1 MGYYSEL
8 AYDTEVCETNEA
20 PSGKGGEAVISG
32 DALSAF
38 GEGDFIPPQAVPGSS
53 SSAGTPPQ
61 SVEKSTPPAQDAEAP
76 KATKTEEEEN
86 EDAARKAHK
95 EAEAKRKEEWEAKH
109 KATKQAEQEAIQAAM
124 AMSEQ
129 EALKAAVTQVRT
141 GTEKLTRR
149 NMKEC
154 VSEYIQTKC
163 LEDTAFARLILHPRK
178 SMVHCFQ
185 YINRKS
191 YDYIQ
196 DELKASGFKPGPD
209 ATAYGCDI
217 PDDLCYSWAEEYF
230 RNPEAKEDQ
239 EQEEKFVPRPYVKK
253 SKPVKATAAKSAD
266 KGSAGTNLPKGKDSS
281 KPKPESGQI
290 TLGGF
295 DTLGKAG

>member
-8 AYDTEVCETNEA
+8 AYDTEVSETKESPN
-20 PSGKGGEAVISG
+20 GTGGDAAISG

-38 GEGDFIPPQAVPGSS
+38 GEGDFIPPQAVPGDSS
-53 SSAGTPPQ
+53 GAGTPPQ
-61 SVEKSTPPAQDAEAP
+61 PAEMSTPPAQDAEAP
-76 KATKTEEEEN
+76 ETTRTEAEEN
-86 EDAARKAHK
+86 EDAARKAH
-95 EAEAKRKEEWEAKH
+95 EDAEAKRKEEWEAKH
-109 KATKQAEQEAIQAAM
+109 KAKKQAEQEAIQAAM

-149 NMKEC
+149 NMKEH

-163 LEDTAFARLILHPRK
+163 LEDTAFARLILHPHK

-185 YINRKS
+185 YINRKA

-230 RNPEAKEDQ
+230 RNPDAKEDQ

-253 SKPVKATAAKSAD
+253 SRSAKAAATTKAVNKETAGAKPPKEKAAS
-266 KGSAGTNLPKGKDSS
+266 
-281 KPKPESGQI
+281 KPESGQI

>member
-1 MGYYSEL
+1 M
-8 AYDTEVCETNEA
+8 
-20 PSGKGGEAVISG
+20 
-32 DALSAF
+32 
-38 GEGDFIPPQAVPGSS
+38 
-53 SSAGTPPQ
+53 
-61 SVEKSTPPAQDAEAP
+61 EKSTPPAQDAEAP

-209 ATAYGCDI
+209 ATAYGLSLI
-217 PDDLCYSWAEEYF
+217 H
-230 RNPEAKEDQ
+230 
-239 EQEEKFVPRPYVKK
+239 
-253 SKPVKATAAKSAD
+253 
-266 KGSAGTNLPKGKDSS
+266 
-281 KPKPESGQI
+281 I
-290 TLGGF
+290 
-295 DTLGKAG
+295 

>member
-230 RNPEAKEDQ
+230 RNPDAKRRPGAGGKIRPPPLCEK
-239 EQEEKFVPRPYVKK
+239 EQACQGNGGKERRQGIRWD
-253 SKPVKATAAKSAD
+253 KSA
-266 KGSAGTNLPKGKDSS
+266 KGK
-281 KPKPESGQI
+281 GLQQA
-290 TLGGF
+290 
-295 DTLGKAG
+295 KAGERSNHSGRL

>member
-1 MGYYSEL
+1 MS
-8 AYDTEVCETNEA
+8 DDEVVNA
-20 PSGKGGEAVISG
+20 SMQRV
-32 DALSAF
+32 SA
-38 GEGDFIPPQAVPGSS
+38 D
-53 SSAGTPPQ
+53 
-61 SVEKSTPPAQDAEAP
+61 
-76 KATKTEEEEN
+76 
-86 EDAARKAHK
+86 
-95 EAEAKRKEEWEAKH
+95 
-109 KATKQAEQEAIQAAM
+109 
-124 AMSEQ
+124 
-129 EALKAAVTQVRT
+129 
-141 GTEKLTRR
+141 TEKLTRR

-230 RNPEAKEDQ
+230 RNPDAKEDQ

>member
-1 MGYYSEL
+1 MNDS
-8 AYDTEVCETNEA
+8 

-38 GEGDFIPPQAVPGSS
+38 GEGDFIPPQTVSGGASN
-53 SSAGTPPQ
+53 AETPPQ

-86 EDAARKAHK
+86 EDAARKAHE
-95 EAEAKRKEEWEAKH
+95 EAEAKRKAEWEDKH
-109 KATKQAEQEAIQAAM
+109 KAKKQAEQEAIQAAM
-124 AMSEQ
+124 EMSEQ

-185 YINRKS
+185 YINRKA

-217 PDDLCYSWAEEYF
+217 PDDLCYNWAEEYF
-230 RNPEAKEDQ
+230 RALDAKEDQ
-239 EQEEKFVPRPYVKK
+239 EQE
-253 SKPVKATAAKSAD
+253 
-266 KGSAGTNLPKGKDSS
+266 
-281 KPKPESGQI
+281 
-290 TLGGF
+290 
-295 DTLGKAG
+295 